1 MNWVALVGPEVEEN
15 LGLRYLTAALQ
26 AKGFDV
32 EIVPYDTRHD
42 FPRVLEA
49 LTGLDE
55 PPLLVGLSL
64 AFQWRALDCLALAM
78 ALREKGYGG
87 HITAGGHFS
96 GFTFLELLRDFPELD
111 SICLYE
117 AEDTVVRLARALQ
130 DGTSLADLAGLA
142 RRGPDGEVVST
153 PPSAVTDLTTL
164 RHPDRRGEPTRCLG
178 HGMCPLVASRGC
190 YARCSFCC
198 IAAWHARAMEGK
210 RFRLRPVDDVA
221 DEMAG
226 LYHRRGIEI
235 FIFHDDNFF
244 VPSRRRSLERIHAL
258 ADALDARGVGRIA
271 TVIKSRPS
279 DVETELFEAMQRRLG
294 CVRVFLGVETD
305 ADQGLQTLQRR
316 VSREQNHAAMEV
328 FRALD
333 LYVCFNLL
341 AFDPDTTLDSLRAN
355 LDFMERYGDAASNF
369 GRVELYA
376 GTPLLARMKA
386 EGRHRGDY
394 LAGEYRMATPEVQRV
409 FELFMRCF
417 FPRNFSGTAMANRLM
432 GTRFDAE
439 ICRHFHHDVFRP
451 EYLERARGFNGRLAE
466 DSAAGMRE
474 IIGFVEEAGPDA
486 DAREV
491 VRDLHSRL
499 RATEARLE
507 REAILLEETLQRAVG
522 ARCQHSLEHAGWAR
536 RATP

>member
-1 MNWVALVGPEVEEN
+1 LSWVALVGPEVEEN
-15 LGLRYLTAALQ
+15 LGLRYLSAALQ
-26 AKGFDV
+26 AGGFDV

-49 LTGLDE
+49 LTGSDE
-55 PPLLVGLSL
+55 PPLLIGLSL

-78 ALREKGYGG
+78 ALREGGHEG

-96 GFTFLELLRDFPELD
+96 GLAFRELLRDFPELD

-117 AEDTVVRLARALQ
+117 AEDTVVQLAGALR
-130 DGTSLADLAGLA
+130 DGADLVDISGLA
-142 RRGPDGEVVST
+142 RRAPDGEVVST
-153 PPSAVTDLTTL
+153 PPSAVEDLTSL
-164 RHPDRRGEPTRCLG
+164 AHPDRRGEPTRCLG
-178 HGMCPLVASRGC
+178 HGMCPMVASRGC

-198 IAAWHARAMEGK
+198 IAAWHARALEGK

-221 DEMAG
+221 DEMAE
-226 LYHRRGIEI
+226 LHLRRGIDI

-244 VPSRRRSLERIHAL
+244 VPSRRRSLERVHAL
-258 ADALDARGVGRIA
+258 GDALDTRGVGRIG

-279 DVETELFEAMQRRLG
+279 DVDPELFGAMRDRLG

-305 ADQGLQTLQRR
+305 ADQGLETLQRR
-316 VSREQNHAAMEV
+316 VSREQNHAAMAV
-328 FRALD
+328 LSDLD

-341 AFDPDTTLDSLRAN
+341 AFDPDTTLDSLRIN
-355 LDFMERYGDAASNF
+355 LAFMEQYGDTASNF

-394 LAGEYRMATPEVQRV
+394 LAGDYRMATPEVQRV

-417 FPRNFSGTAMANRLM
+417 FPRNFSGTALANRLM

-439 ICRHFHHDVFRP
+439 VCRHFHPEVFRP
-451 EYLERARGFNGRLAE
+451 EYLMRAKGLNRRLAE
-466 DSAAGMRE
+466 DSAGGMRE
-474 IIGFVEEAGPDA
+474 IIRFVEERGPGA
-486 DAREV
+486 DAREFV
-491 VRDLHSRL
+491 NDLHSRL

-507 REAILLEETLQRAVG
+507 REALDLEETLQRAVG
-522 ARCQHSLEHAGWAR
+522 ARCQHSLDHAGWAR
-536 RATP
+536 RTP